1 MQDLITTTSTT
12 TETAATAAPLAH
24 FADFWK
30 YLNTAITPYHCVSS
44 AVALLKES
52 GFEEISMT
60 APFTLCQ
67 GGKYYLT
74 PYDTMLFAFTVGTAD
89 LTAQS
94 FHIAAAHTDYPCLHI
109 KPTPELAANGYLR
122 LNTEVYGSP
131 ILNTW
136 LDRPLSLAGRVAL
149 RSGKTYEPQL
159 RLYDA
164 GRPLLTIPNLAVH
177 MNRKVNEGVELKKQC
192 DLLPLFGLKGET
204 EEADE
209 QYFLEFLAKELQCAK
224 EDILDFDLYVYDAEE
239 GVRLGANQEF
249 FSAPRLDN
257 QTSCYALLRAIAD
270 GGRADG
276 INVIALYDNEE
287 IGSRTKQGADSML
300 LMLLLEKIYAALGM
314 DKSALNDAILR
325 SFLFSVDVAHA
336 LHPNH
341 PEKYDPVNRALM
353 NDGVVFKISINQRYT
368 YDGEAV
374 AVAQQL
380 CEKAGAKFKKFVNH
394 ADMPGGGTLG
404 PIISSWLPMKTVD
417 IGVPILAM
425 HSARELMGVEDE
437 EHLIRMMT
445 EFFS

>member
-1 MQDLITTTSTT
+1 MSGHIS
-12 TETAATAAPLAH
+12 EFREYMRKAV
-24 FADFWK
+24 
-30 YLNTAITPYHCVSS
+30 TPYHSVR
-44 AVALLKES
+44 AGIELLKEA
-52 GFEEISMT
+52 GFSELSMT
-60 APFTLCQ
+60 SPFSLEK
-67 GGKYYLT
+67 GGKYYIK
-74 PYDTMLFAFTVGTAD
+74 PYETMLFAFTVGRECGA
-89 LTAQS
+89 AQV

-109 KPTPELAANGYLR
+109 KPTAELSPNGYLR
-122 LNTEVYGSP
+122 LNTEVYGAA

-136 LDRPLSLAGRVAL
+136 LDRPLSMAGRVAL
-149 RSGKTYEPQL
+149 RSEKIYEPEL

-164 GRPLLTIPNLAVH
+164 GRPLLTIPNLAIH
-177 MNRKVNEGVELKKQC
+177 MNRKLNEGVELKKQC
-192 DLLPLFGLKGET
+192 DLLPLFGLSGE
-204 EEADE
+204 EKNP
-209 QYFLEFLAKELQCAK
+209 QYFLDFLAEELRCPK
-224 EDILDFDLYVYDAEE
+224 EDILDFDLYVYNTEE
-239 GVRLGANQEF
+239 GTLLGANQEL
-249 FSAPRLDN
+249 FSSPRLDN

-270 GGRADG
+270 GSRADG

-287 IGSRTKQGADSML
+287 IGSRTKQGADSAL

-314 DKSALNDAILR
+314 DKTALNEAVLR

-341 PEKYDPVNRALM
+341 PEKYDPVNYSLM

-425 HSARELMGVEDE
+425 HSARELMGIEDE
-437 EHLIRMMT
+437 EHLVRMMT

>member
-1 MQDLITTTSTT
+1 MTTIATSNPTPTPPQPHYLTDLHHYLTTS
-12 TETAATAAPLAH
+12 P
-24 FADFWK
+24 
-30 YLNTAITPYHCVSS
+30 TPYHAITS
-44 AVALLKES
+44 ATALLAAA
-52 GFEEISMT
+52 GFEGLT
-60 APFTLCQ
+60 FPTPFTLRP

-89 LTAQS
+89 LAAQS

-109 KPTPELAANGYLR
+109 KPAPELAANGYLR

-149 RSGKTYEPQL
+149 RSEKTYEPEL

-164 GRPLLTIPNLAVH
+164 GRPLLTVPNLAIH
-177 MNRKVNEGVELKKQC
+177 MNRKVNEGIELKKQS
-192 DLLPLFGLKGET
+192 DLLPLFGLKAKEG
-204 EEADE
+204 EEADA
-209 QYFLEFLAKELQCAK
+209 QYFLEFLAKELSCAK
-224 EDILDFDLYVYDAEE
+224 EDILDFDLYVYNTEE
-239 GVRLGANQEF
+239 GSRIGVNGEF

-270 GGRADG
+270 GGREDG

-287 IGSRTKQGADSML
+287 VGSRTKQGADSML

-314 DKSALNDAILR
+314 DKSALNDAVLR

-336 LHPNH
+336 LHPAH

-353 NDGVVFKISINQRYT
+353 NDGVVLKLSINQRYT

-374 AVAQQL
+374 AAAQQL
-380 CEKAGAKFKKFVNH
+380 CEKAGVKFKKFVNH
-394 ADMPGGGTLG
+394 ADMAGGGTLG

-445 EFFS
+445 AFFS

>member
-1 MQDLITTTSTT
+1 MQDLTTTT
-12 TETAATAAPLAH
+12 TAATSISLTH
-24 FADFWK
+24 LTEFQQ
-30 YLNTAITPYHCVSS
+30 YLNTSPTPYHCVSS
-44 AVALLKES
+44 AVSILKAA
-52 GFEEISMT
+52 GFEELSMT
-60 APFTLCQ
+60 APFHIRQ

-89 LTAQS
+89 FAAQS

-109 KPTPELAANGYLR
+109 KPTPELAAGGYFR
-122 LNTEVYGSP
+122 LNTEVYGGP

-149 RSGKTYEPQL
+149 RSEKTYEPQL

-164 GRPLLTIPNLAVH
+164 GRPLLTIPNLAIH
-177 MNRKVNEGVELKKQC
+177 MNRKVNEGIELKKQC
-192 DLLPLFGLKGET
+192 DLLPLFGLKGEG
-204 EEADE
+204 EMNED
-209 QYFLEFLAKELQCAK
+209 YFLEFLAKELRCAK
-224 EDILDFDLYVYDAEE
+224 EDILDFDLYVYSAEE
-239 GVRLGANQEF
+239 GVQIGLNQEF

-270 GGRADG
+270 GTREDG

-287 IGSRTKQGADSML
+287 VGSHTKQGADSML
-300 LMLLLEKIYAALGM
+300 LMLLLEKIYAAFGM

-353 NDGVVFKISINQRYT
+353 NDGVVLKLGINQRYS
-368 YDGEAV
+368 YDSEAV
-374 AVAQQL
+374 AAAQQL